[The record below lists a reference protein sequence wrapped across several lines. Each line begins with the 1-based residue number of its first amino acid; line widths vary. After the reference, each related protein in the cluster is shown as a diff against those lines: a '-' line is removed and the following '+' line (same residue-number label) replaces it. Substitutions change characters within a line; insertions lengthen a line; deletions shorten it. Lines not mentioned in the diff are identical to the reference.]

1 MGDSKEGSA
10 MLRKMVEEGR
20 LGVKSGRGFYDYSG
34 DKADKAIAQRDKL
47 FIELAKILY
56 FKK

>member
-1 MGDSKEGSA
+1 MYKRQLLA
-10 MLRKMVEEGR
+10 KMVKEGR
-20 LGVKSGRGFYDYSG
+20 LGVKSVAGFYDYSV